1 MHAVNTHG
9 APKITMNSQEADYQ
23 MKLKQAQAQADG
35 NPYVG
40 GVQPETSTGEPMP
53 DERFEKP
60 QSEAPQQN
68 DMASDALDR
77 KLAMYRNAVGN
88 SDDSN
93 NDRQQTT
100 RI

>member
-1 MHAVNTHG
+1 MHAVNSHG

-23 MKLKQAQAQADG
+23 MRLKQAQAQADG

-40 GVQPETSTGEPMP
+40 GVQPEISTGEPMP
-53 DERFEKP
+53 DERFKKP
-60 QSEAPQQN
+60 QSETPEQT

-88 SDDSN
+88 ADDGN
-93 NDRQQTT
+93 NNRQQTT

>member
-1 MHAVNTHG
+1 
-9 APKITMNSQEADYQ
+9 MNSQEADYQ

-40 GVQPETSTGEPMP
+40 GVQPEISTGEPMP
-53 DERFEKP
+53 DERFKKP
-60 QSEAPQQN
+60 QSETPEQT
-68 DMASDALDR
+68 DMASDALDK

-88 SDDSN
+88 SNDGN

>member
-1 MHAVNTHG
+1 
-9 APKITMNSQEADYQ
+9 
-23 MKLKQAQAQADG
+23 
-35 NPYVG
+35 
-40 GVQPETSTGEPMP
+40 MP

-60 QSEAPQQN
+60 QSEAPEQT

-88 SDDSN
+88 ADDGN
-93 NDRQQTT
+93 NNRQQTT

>member
-9 APKITMNSQEADYQ
+9 APKITMNSQEAVYQ

-40 GVQPETSTGEPMP
+40 GVQPEISTGEPMP
-53 DERFEKP
+53 DERFKKP
-60 QSEAPQQN
+60 QSETPEQT

-88 SDDSN
+88 ADDGN
-93 NDRQQTT
+93 NNRQQTT

>member
-9 APKITMNSQEADYQ
+9 APKITTNSQEDDYQ
-23 MKLKQAQAQADG
+23 MLLKQAQAQADG

-40 GVQPETSTGEPMP
+40 GVQPEISTGEPMP

-60 QSEAPQQN
+60 QSEAAQQN

-88 SDDSN
+88 SADGN

>member
-53 DERFEKP
+53 DKRFEKP
-60 QSEAPQQN
+60 QSEAPQQT

-88 SDDSN
+88 SDDGN

>member
-40 GVQPETSTGEPMP
+40 GVQPEISTGELMP
-53 DERFEKP
+53 DERFKKP
-60 QSEAPQQN
+60 QSETPEQT

-88 SDDSN
+88 SNDGN

>member
-1 MHAVNTHG
+1 MHAVNSHG

-23 MKLKQAQAQADG
+23 MRLKQAQAQADG

-40 GVQPETSTGEPMP
+40 GVQPPMTTGDPQP
-53 DERFEKP
+53 DEKFEKP
-60 QSEAPQQN
+60 EPEAQQQT

-88 SDDSN
+88 SDDGN

>member
-1 MHAVNTHG
+1 
-9 APKITMNSQEADYQ
+9 
-23 MKLKQAQAQADG
+23 
-35 NPYVG
+35 
-40 GVQPETSTGEPMP
+40 MP
-53 DERFEKP
+53 NERFEKP
-60 QSEAPQQN
+60 ASETEQPT

-88 SDDSN
+88 SADGN

>member
-1 MHAVNTHG
+1 
-9 APKITMNSQEADYQ
+9 
-23 MKLKQAQAQADG
+23 
-35 NPYVG
+35 
-40 GVQPETSTGEPMP
+40 MP

-60 QSEAPQQN
+60 EPQAEQQT

-77 KLAMYRNAVGN
+77 KLAMYRDAVGN
-88 SDDSN
+88 SNDGN

>member
-40 GVQPETSTGEPMP
+40 GVQPQMTTGEPMP

-60 QSEAPQQN
+60 EPQAEQQT

-88 SDDSN
+88 SDDGN

>member
-9 APKITMNSQEADYQ
+9 APKITMDSQEADYR
-23 MKLKQAQAQADG
+23 MKLKQAIAQGDG
-35 NPYVG
+35 NPYTV
-40 GVQPETSTGEPMP
+40 GVQPQITTGEPMP

-60 QSEAPQQN
+60 ESEGQQQT

-88 SDDSN
+88 SDDGN

>member
-9 APKITMNSQEADYQ
+9 APKITMNSQEDDYQ
-23 MKLKQAQAQADG
+23 MRLKQARAQADG
-35 NPYVG
+35 NPFVG
-40 GVQPETSTGEPMP
+40 GVQPEINTGEPMP
-53 DERFEKP
+53 DARFEKP
-60 QSEAPQQN
+60 QPEAQEQN

-88 SDDSN
+88 SDDGN